1 MKPIREILA
10 SPEAKRAIEGVAPT
24 QHVDRASKGTDEKT
38 TIVSTEVVENQ
49 NITGYVEQT
58 KERALDRGLDWLVRA
73 SGSEPVF
80 LFIVAGLLAWAFLG
94 IHYGDTTDWAVLI
107 SDIQAIV
114 SYIFDS
120 FLMRHQLNAYETAL
134 RVSAI
139 LRSRNISNQRM
150 LRQVLGSGQYQRAS
164 SADVEVLGHAQFAAG
179 LPTENW
185 VGRLT
190 NFASYI
196 MGHIVTVGLYWV
208 CIFVWIGFGHYCDWS
223 DTWQLYINSA
233 TSALMVLIFAFLAN
247 VRERHNLYIKRCLQC
262 LFEVDSAIE
271 LKLRTMTGDDMPN
284 ETVVIPA
291 PKMNRVQRAI
301 FYYADLVGTL
311 TGIAILIIVMVVW
324 VVIGPAMQ
332 FNSNWWLLIGTYA
345 GLVGLNDGFV
355 LRNVQSKFNDYE
367 DEAFEETNL
376 SDKAIFEDISIPD
389 PAEEYVQHKT
399 LSYRLSMAMG
409 VICAHEITVIL
420 GVVLIIGLLVG
431 ASAMKWTTA
440 GQLLCNIPPSIIES
454 FFMMILI
461 TGHNLAESRKRV
473 DLHNMYL
480 RRLKVHAYVNGLE
493 PSATAQSYGQ
503 QNEKAL

>member
-1 MKPIREILA
+1 MKPIREILT
-10 SPEAKRAIEGVAPT
+10 SPGAKGPVEGVAPT
-24 QHVDRASKGTDEKT
+24 QHVGRASKGPDEKNI
-38 TIVSTEVVENQ
+38 IVSTEAVEQQ
-49 NITGYVEQT
+49 NITGYVE
-58 KERALDRGLDWLVRA
+58 KEKDRALDRGLDWVVRA

-80 LFIVAGLLAWAFLG
+80 LLIVVSLLAWAFLG
-94 IHYGDTTDWAVLI
+94 IPYGNTTDWAVLI

-120 FLMRHQLNAYETAL
+120 FLMRQQLNAYEAGL
-134 RVSAI
+134 RVSAT
-139 LRSRNISNQRM
+139 LRSRNISTRRM
-150 LRQVLGSGQYQRAS
+150 LRQVLGSGLYQRAS
-164 SADVEVLGHAQFAAG
+164 SAGFEVVGHAQFAAE

-185 VGRLT
+185 VGRMT
-190 NFASYI
+190 NLASYF
-196 MGHIVTVGLYWV
+196 MGHIVTVGLYWA
-208 CIFVWIGFGHYCDWS
+208 CIFIWIGFGHYCNWS

-262 LFEVDSAIE
+262 LFELDSAIE
-271 LKLRTMTGDDMPN
+271 LKLRTMTGDDIPN
-284 ETVVIPA
+284 EAVVIPA
-291 PKMNRVQRAI
+291 PKMSGVQRGI

-311 TGIAILIIVMVVW
+311 TGIAILLIVMAVW
-324 VVIGPAMQ
+324 LAIGPAMQ

-345 GLVGLNDGFV
+345 GLIGLNDGFV
-355 LRNVQSKFNDYE
+355 LRNVQSKFGDYE
-367 DEAFEETNL
+367 DAAFEEANL

-389 PAEEYVQHKT
+389 PAKEHVQDKSLT
-399 LSYRLSMAMG
+399 YRLSMTMG
-409 VICAHEITVIL
+409 VVCAHEITVVL

-431 ASAMKWTTA
+431 ASAMKWTTT

-480 RRLKVHAYVNGLE
+480 RRLKLLTYVNGLGPLE
-493 PSATAQSYGQ
+493 KSQSRDRSD
-503 QNEKAL
+503 EMML